1 MFPRESWVVYLA
13 SLIYVH
19 IFKNNNILFIL
30 DVSDL
35 SMDIWKEAAVL
46 RQLFMILFAFYLQVD
61 INNNT
66 PSASGWMLPRYYA
79 AKHMCY
85 LVNIESP

>member
-1 MFPRESWVVYLA
+1 MVAIFVFKVILSCLPRF
-13 SLIYVH
+13 I
-19 IFKNNNILFIL
+19 IL

>member
-1 MFPRESWVVYLA
+1 MGICKETT
-13 SLIYVH
+13 
-19 IFKNNNILFIL
+19 
-30 DVSDL
+30 
-35 SMDIWKEAAVL
+35 DI
-46 RQLFMILFAFYLQVD
+46 RQLFMILFAFYLPVD

-66 PSASGWMLPRYYA
+66 PSASDWMLPRYYA

>member
-1 MFPRESWVVYLA
+1 M
-13 SLIYVH
+13 
-19 IFKNNNILFIL
+19 FIL

-35 SMDIWKEAAVL
+35 FMGICKETAVI
-46 RQLFMILFAFYLQVD
+46 RQLFMILFAFYLPVD

-66 PSASGWMLPRYYA
+66 PSVSGCMLPSYYA
-79 AKHMCY
+79 VKHMCY

>member
-1 MFPRESWVVYLA
+1 MG
-13 SLIYVH
+13 IC
-19 IFKNNNILFIL
+19 
-30 DVSDL
+30 
-35 SMDIWKEAAVL
+35 KETAVI
-46 RQLFMILFAFYLQVD
+46 RQLFMILFAFYLPVD

-66 PSASGWMLPRYYA
+66 PSASGLMLPRYYA